1 MTYNLLQNPTFTD
14 HDPAVSARR
23 NMGQFCQNWFVEY
36 GAAASGDAGPVQASP
51 EPRGVRLHIRS
62 PSSWVRLWQPIEL
75 TGVEGGRR
83 AVVRLRASAG
93 ADVNTGLDLEWI
105 ALLKANAQ
113 GKRIF
118 AKKLSTHH
126 RSIHGAP
133 RDYELE
139 MPLSDLASGTP
150 YFFAMQF
157 SSGPGTVELES
168 VDFTSHASIAAG
180 KRSPALQSPPAPIS
194 PPGPV
199 PLEPVSPEV
208 SALDGE
214 GAAAAPPVPASPAK
228 TNRADTTAV
237 RSVPARAGA
246 VAVAVAADPVK
257 ATGVQGRAKRSSGEV
272 VALRGDRLVG
282 WAELPEVDAE
292 VLLFVDGR
300 LIGSAIP
307 AASVEALPDDV
318 AKVATHGFAVALP
331 TLLLDGADHQ
341 VSLRA
346 ATGERLGAGT
356 KRMMLAAT
364 RATAAG
370 PVLTTGLAAVTPEK
384 PEIVAKSKPGT
395 VLPITLPGDIAL
407 AGDDPARAE
416 TAAAHTRR
424 IAVVSWDMAHNPV
437 GRAFLLADMASRNSV
452 VELVGPMFPMYGDT
466 IWPPIAAAPMA
477 MHAYPAGSFAEF
489 VAGARAIA
497 ARVKCDV
504 VHVGKAR
511 FSSLFIGAM
520 IKQANA
526 CPMIVDVD
534 DHELGFFP
542 NREPASLDDLIAAM
556 TEDPRILDKPY
567 GEIFTRFAEGL
578 IAECDGVTV
587 SNYALQARFGGIV
600 VRHGRDERVFD
611 PALYDRQKV
620 RAEFGYTDADRVIL
634 FLGTPRPHKGVF
646 EIADALEEL
655 ADDTL
660 ALCVIGTV
668 TDKRTSSRFAKYK
681 KARIGL
687 HGDQPWARLAELV
700 SIADAV
706 FLLQDPTSPISGYQI
721 PAKLTDAMALGVPVY
736 ATPVP
741 PLRDLIAAGAIT
753 AVHDAAQLK
762 DELRKISAEGIA
774 PATKQ
779 RVRDHYLTELSYSV
793 NAARLDLAFETA
805 RTVSRPVIPAFDALF
820 AAIERISGEPLPRF
834 AKGWAGPAIW
844 QNRKPDIVFLWK
856 QNDSDI
862 YGRRSD
868 MMARYLLKSGAVNQ
882 VLHFD
887 APISATELDKQAK
900 HGADAT
906 AHQGNLVYVNTIRRV
921 LRQADTTNLLRRT
934 FLFRAG
940 TASQRYLGTDLPP
953 RDGYEDFIRS
963 ELRAANIGASPVLWV
978 CPVVFD
984 YAMVKSAVN
993 PGCIVADVIDDQ
1005 RRFPNS
1011 DLHRTRVH
1019 AAYDEILRDADL
1031 VLANCEP
1038 VREGFAA
1045 LRDDIRV
1052 IPNGAEMFDLSHSWA
1067 VPEDLAHL
1075 PRPILGYV
1083 GNLRDRVDLE
1093 LIGKVA
1099 DAFPEGSVVLIGSAH
1114 DRPDVLALGARPN
1127 IHILG
1132 VKPYEDA
1139 TRYIRAFDVAM
1150 VPHLRNELSES
1161 MNPLKLYV
1169 YFALNVPIVTTDV
1182 ANIGDIGP
1190 YATIAADHGSFL
1202 AAITRVLAGKQKAP
1216 TTVQRKKVL
1225 SSVSWTSRVD
1235 DVLDVLGLVQR
1246 PS

>member
-1 MTYNLLQNPTFTD
+1 
-14 HDPAVSARR
+14 
-23 NMGQFCQNWFVEY
+23 MGQFCQNWFVEY
-36 GAAASGDAGPVQASP
+36 GASASGDTGPVKAHPKSQ
-51 EPRGVRLHIRS
+51 GVRLHIRS
-62 PSSWVRLWQPIEL
+62 AQSWVRLWQPIAL
-75 TGVEGGRR
+75 TDIESGRR
-83 AVVRLRASAG
+83 AMVRLRAG
-93 ADVNTGLDLEWI
+93 AASDAETGLDLEWI
-105 ALLKANAQ
+105 ALLKTNAQ

-118 AKKLSTHH
+118 AKKLSTKQC
-126 RSIHGAP
+126 SIQGAAK
-133 RDYELE
+133 DYELE
-139 MPLSDLASGTP
+139 TALSDLAPGSP

-168 VDFTSHASIAAG
+168 VDFTSRATLVVGRRTA
-180 KRSPALQSPPAPIS
+180 ALQAAPAP
-194 PPGPV
+194 V
-199 PLEPVSPEV
+199 LRPEV
-208 SALDGE
+208 TLLEVARPE
-214 GAAAAPPVPASPAK
+214 GAPLAAAPSDTVRAPAPTDQGPTLPITAES
-228 TNRADTTAV
+228 RADETQARSAAARNGAAV
-237 RSVPARAGA
+237 VEPVRAAGA
-246 VAVAVAADPVK
+246 SA
-257 ATGVQGRAKRSSGEV
+257 RAKRPGGEV
-272 VALRGDRLVG
+272 VAVRGDRLVG
-282 WAELPEVDAE
+282 WAELPEADAE

-300 LIGSAIP
+300 LIGSAVP
-307 AASVEALPDDV
+307 GSSVATLPEDG
-318 AKVATHGFAVALP
+318 AKLATHGFAITLP
-331 TLLLDGADHQ
+331 SPFLDGADHQ

-346 ATGERLGAGT
+346 ATGERLAGGT
-356 KRMMLAAT
+356 SSMTLADTRVAPAARALAT
-364 RATAAG
+364 VQPA
-370 PVLTTGLAAVTPEK
+370 
-384 PEIVAKSKPGT
+384 IDAKSNLVPERP
-395 VLPITLPGDIAL
+395 VMLPEPAPL
-407 AGDDPARAE
+407 AHDQ
-416 TAAAHTRR
+416 AAKADGAVAGMRR

-452 VELVGPMFPMYGDT
+452 VELVGPMFPMYGTT
-466 IWPPIAAAPMA
+466 IWPPIAASTMT

-497 ARVKCDV
+497 ERVKCDV
-504 VHVGKAR
+504 VHAGKAR

-520 IKQANA
+520 IKQANG

-542 NREPASLDDLIAAM
+542 NREPASLDDLIAAI
-556 TEDPRILDKPY
+556 TDDPHILDKPY
-567 GEIFTRFAEGL
+567 GEIFTRYAEGL
-578 IAECDGVTV
+578 IAESDGVTV
-587 SNYALQARFGGIV
+587 SNYALQERFGGVV
-600 VRHGRDERVFD
+600 VRHGRDEHVFD
-611 PALYDRQKV
+611 PALYDRQRV

-706 FLLQDPTSPISGYQI
+706 FLLQDPTSAISGYQI

-762 DELRKISAEGIA
+762 DELRKISAQGIA

-779 RVRDHYLTELSYSV
+779 RVRDYYLTELSYGV
-793 NAARLDLAFETA
+793 NAARLDLAFAAA
-805 RTVSRPVIPAFDALF
+805 RTASKPVMRAFDALF
-820 AAIERISGEPLPRF
+820 AAIERVSGEPLPRF

-868 MMARYLLKSGAVNQ
+868 MMARYLLKSGAVNK

-887 APISATELDKQAK
+887 SPISATDLDKQAK
-900 HGADAT
+900 HGAEAT

-921 LRQADTTNLLRRT
+921 LRQADTVNLLRRT
-934 FLFRAG
+934 FLFRGQVAP
-940 TASQRYLGTDLPP
+940 QRYLGTDLPT

-963 ELRAANIGASPVLWV
+963 EMRAAQIGDSPVLWV

-984 YAMVKSAVN
+984 YAMVKTAVN

-1005 RRFPNS
+1005 RRFSSREP
-1011 DLHRTRVH
+1011 HRTRVQ
-1019 AAYDEILRDADL
+1019 AAYDEILRDADV

-1045 LRDDIRV
+1045 IRDDIRV
-1052 IPNGAEMFDLSHSWA
+1052 IPNGAEVFDLSQSWA

-1099 DAFPEGSVVLIGSAH
+1099 DAFPGGSVVLIGSAH
-1114 DRPDVLALGARPN
+1114 DRPDVLALDARPN
-1127 IHILG
+1127 IHLLG

-1190 YATIAADHGSFL
+1190 YATIAADHDSFV
-1202 AAITRVLAGKQKAP
+1202 AAITRVLAGKQKPP
-1216 TTVQRKKVL
+1216 TPMQRRKVL
-1225 SSVSWTSRVD
+1225 GAVSWTARVD
-1235 DVLDVLGLVQR
+1235 DVLDVLGLAQR
-1246 PS
+1246 TTS

>member
-36 GAAASGDAGPVQASP
+36 GAAAAGDTGPAKASP
-51 EPRGVRLHIRS
+51 KTQGVRLHIRS
-62 PSSWVRLWQPIEL
+62 ALSWVRLWQPIEL
-75 TGVEGGRR
+75 TGVERGRR
-83 AVVRLRASAG
+83 AVVRLRASA
-93 ADVNTGLDLEWI
+93 ASDAEAGLDLEWI

-118 AKKLSTHH
+118 AKKLSTQQ
-126 RSIHGAP
+126 RSIEGDA

-139 MPLSDLASGTP
+139 MPMSDLVSGTP

-168 VDFTSHASIAAG
+168 VDFTSHAATASASAATASASASAASTKRYTVLQAAPSEIALAAG
-180 KRSPALQSPPAPIS
+180 PAHPVVAQSGKGGTRADDLAPRSGPARN
-194 PPGPV
+194 
-199 PLEPVSPEV
+199 
-208 SALDGE
+208 
-214 GAAAAPPVPASPAK
+214 GAAAI
-228 TNRADTTAV
+228 
-237 RSVPARAGA
+237 
-246 VAVAVAADPVK
+246 DPVK
-257 ATGVQGRAKRSSGEV
+257 ATGAHTRAKRPSGEV
-272 VALRGDRLVG
+272 VGLRGDRLVG

-300 LIGSAIP
+300 LVGSAIP
-307 AASVEALPDDV
+307 DASVDALAEDV
-318 AKVATHGFAVALP
+318 AKVATHGFAVPLP

-346 ATGERLGAGT
+346 STGERLGAGT
-356 KRMMLAAT
+356 KRMTLAGARGTGAAAKSAIEAKSALVVDASDAVPEHSPVVGGDPGKSATAVAAT
-364 RATAAG
+364 RR
-370 PVLTTGLAAVTPEK
+370 V
-384 PEIVAKSKPGT
+384 
-395 VLPITLPGDIAL
+395 
-407 AGDDPARAE
+407 
-416 TAAAHTRR
+416 
-424 IAVVSWDMAHNPV
+424 AVVSWDMAHNPV

-452 VELVGPMFPMYGDT
+452 VELVGPMFPMYGAT
-466 IWPPIAAAPMA
+466 IWPPIAAATMT

-542 NREPASLDDLIAAM
+542 NRDPASLDDLIAAI

-587 SNYALQARFGGIV
+587 SNYALQERFGGIV

-706 FLLQDPTSPISGYQI
+706 FLLQDPTSAISGYQI

-741 PLRDLIAAGAIT
+741 PLRDLIAAGAII

-762 DELRKISAEGIA
+762 DELRKISAQGIA

-793 NAARLDLAFETA
+793 NSARLDLAFEAA
-805 RTVSRPVIPAFDALF
+805 RTVSRPIIPAFDALF
-820 AAIERISGEPLPRF
+820 AAVEQVSGEPLPRF

-844 QNRKPDIVFLWK
+844 QNRKPDVVFLWK

-887 APISATELDKQAK
+887 SPISATDLDKQAK
-900 HGADAT
+900 HGAEAT

-934 FLFRAG
+934 FLFRAE
-940 TASQRYLGTDLPP
+940 TSPQRYLGTDLPP

-963 ELRAANIGASPVLWV
+963 ELRAANIGDSPVLWV

-984 YAMVKSAVN
+984 YTMVKSVVN

-1005 RRFPNS
+1005 RRFPS
-1011 DLHRTRVH
+1011 REPHRTRVH

-1045 LRDDIRV
+1045 IREDIRV

-1099 DAFPEGSVVLIGSAH
+1099 DAFPGGSVVLIGSAH

-1190 YATIAADHGSFL
+1190 YATIAADHDSFL
-1202 AAITRVLAGKQKAP
+1202 AAITRVVAGKQKAP

-1235 DVLDVLGLVQR
+1235 DVLDVLGLAQR
-1246 PS
+1246 PT